1 MNAEVVLLV
10 LDSQTAAF
18 QDTTAFHVSVRAVA
32 RWVPPQLRSR
42 GFTSARLPACLPAS
56 RTRGVCERRVMLAD
70 IQRFAVSLFL
80 ENKLFAV
87 SLTLCSSAVFQSLL
101 LLLEY

>member
-1 MNAEVVLLV
+1 VRCCCQLYKDDDTVGKMNAEVVLLV

-42 GFTSARLPACLPAS
+42 GFRLSTL
-56 RTRGVCERRVMLAD
+56 V
-70 IQRFAVSLFL
+70 FL
-80 ENKLFAV
+80 QNLLQNRIFHPPYPN
-87 SLTLCSSAVFQSLL
+87 SLL
-101 LLLEY
+101 